1 MEAVRV
7 VQPADRAEWLRMRHS
22 LWPHGELAEH
32 GAEIDQYFVE
42 SGLGV
47 VFVAPRPTDGLQ
59 GFVEV
64 GIRTYAEGCA
74 TSHVGYI
81 EGWYV
86 DADVRRQGVGQAL
99 IAAAEAW
106 AVMQGCTE
114 MGSDTEL
121 HNVVSQA
128 AHTRLGYV
136 ETERLVHFR
145 KLLPGS

>member
-1 MEAVRV
+1 MEVVRIA
-7 VQPADRAEWLRMRHS
+7 QPADRAEWLRMCYA
-22 LWPHGELAEH
+22 LWPYGDLAEH
-32 GAEIDQYFVE
+32 AAEIDQYFAE
-42 SGLGV
+42 RGRGV
-47 VFVAPRPTDGLQ
+47 VFVAPRPTGGLQ

-64 GIRTYAEGCA
+64 SIRTYAEGCA

-86 DADVRRQGVGQAL
+86 EADVRQQGVGQAL
-99 IAAAEAW
+99 IGASEAW
-106 AVMQGCTE
+106 AVTQGCTE

-121 HNVVSQA
+121 HNVVSQT